1 MYATISAIPGRVIVS
16 AVGTFSALN
25 KLRDLL
31 SVRSTVCSSS
41 DDRGEN
47 AVDCRLTVERL
58 KKLD

>member
-1 MYATISAIPGRVIVS
+1 M
-16 AVGTFSALN
+16 N